1 MKVTGFCWCHL
12 RHMPRHVFNDL
23 MLLYEAEAEV
33 AKHRRG

>member
-1 MKVTGFCWCHL
+1 
-12 RHMPRHVFNDL
+12 MPRHVFNDL